1 MYFSLAKSF
10 YQAPLNKYLFTIA
23 NMSISGELTDG
34 ERLKLKFAELKN
46 QKGIG
51 KAEFARL
58 TKFPG
63 GASMVSQNVS
73 NHKPISLA
81 GAKAYALGF
90 RCSIEEISPSLAAS
104 LPREDGAIATPNQPG
119 NLSGSPGIRID
130 ATGTVQGVDTS
141 IQTIAEALALMTD
154 EQREMMAGKL
164 ASLARAPDSPTLK
177 KSISESLGSCS
188 PKPNAQ

>member
-23 NMSISGELTDG
+23 NMSTSGEITDG
-34 ERLKLKFAELKN
+34 ERLKLKFAELKS
-46 QKGIG
+46 QKGIS

-90 RCSIEEISPSLAAS
+90 DCSIEEISPSLAAS
-104 LPREDGAIATPNQPG
+104 LPREDGSIALPSLPADIQARLAKADAATLRLVEMALYEDDEEAAARLTPS
-119 NLSGSPGIRID
+119 LLAMVRALKVMIAD
-130 ATGTVQGVDTS
+130 QGGLD
-141 IQTIAEALALMTD
+141 
-154 EQREMMAGKL
+154 
-164 ASLARAPDSPTLK
+164 
-177 KSISESLGSCS
+177 
-188 PKPNAQ
+188 